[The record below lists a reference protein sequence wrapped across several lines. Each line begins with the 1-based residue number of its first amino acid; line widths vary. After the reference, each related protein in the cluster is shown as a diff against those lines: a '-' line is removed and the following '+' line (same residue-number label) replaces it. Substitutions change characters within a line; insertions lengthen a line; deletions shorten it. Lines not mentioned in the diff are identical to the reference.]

1 MIFPNVFALVKS
13 SSACTAIIGSSPCRC
28 YEGTAPQGAAR
39 PYVVV
44 GNAGGAPE
52 NYVGELPGVDSYRMQ
67 LDAFAL
73 TASEVRSL
81 ATAIRNAI
89 EPSAHMIGT
98 PLGPIFESDTKL
110 FRVMLEFDFWIRR

>member
-1 MIFPNVFALVKS
+1 MIFPNVFALVKA
-13 SSACTAIIGSSPCRC
+13 SSAVTSIIGSAPCRC
-28 YEGTAPQGAAR
+28 YEGTAPQDVAR

-44 GNAGGAPE
+44 TNAGGAPE
-52 NYVGELPGVDSYRMQ
+52 NYLEGLPGIDSYRMQ
-67 LDAFAL
+67 MDAFAES
-73 TASEVRSL
+73 ASDVRSL
-81 ATAIRNAI
+81 ATALRNAI